1 MDNNLEQTVDG
12 NIEDNNKEVVLSR
25 DEKVTSFNEKEW
37 SEYTSKSTKE
47 IIEILKSIDG
57 KVHFLDQKEY
67 FNQAK
72 DLVTERFQEN
82 KAKQLESFIK
92 EGGVEEDFKFVDL
105 DFSEFNSINKAYR
118 EQRVAHFKNIEN
130 EQNINLKLRRDL
142 IEEIKALVD
151 SNENLQFSDFSSLND
166 RWKAIGKI
174 PSSAVE
180 NIFKTYGHHVD
191 RFFDLLSINRDLKDI
206 EFNRNLKYKEELI
219 TKAEALLNEE
229 DAFEAVNKLQELHRL
244 WKENGG
250 PIQKEKREEV
260 WEKFNSFTGVIH
272 DRKQQ
277 AVLKIQEE
285 MNSNFQKKMSIVST
299 LQSVDVS
306 KITSHAD
313 WRNQIAQIDDFRKQW
328 NEIGRVSKEQNAES
342 WEAFKDIIKTINT
355 AKNDYYKAFKQTQ
368 KDALKIKYELL
379 ERAEAIKD
387 SEDWKKT
394 ADELKALQI
403 KWKKTPRPLMKE
415 ADKVWEKF
423 RGACNHF
430 FERRQAQYEIQAGDM
445 KENLVKKEAVLEELK
460 TISLSEDD
468 HRANFNLL
476 KSYNDKWKACGK
488 VAKADHERIDG
499 QFRSLMDSY
508 FNKLKMDEKN
518 KGEMMFK
525 MKLEGF
531 VESNDFDKINYE
543 RKNIIKKID
552 TLKTD
557 IRQFEANMEWFKGND
572 DNPLKRDLVKK
583 INRNKS
589 SISALREQIEIVDGF
604 LSQKN

>member
-92 EGGVEEDFKFVDL
+92 EGGVEEDFKYVDL
-105 DFSEFNSINKAYR
+105 DFSEFNTINKAYR
-118 EQRVAHFKNIEN
+118 EQRVSHFKNIEN

-151 SNENLQFSDFSSLND
+151 GNENLQFSDFSSLND
-166 RWKAIGKI
+166 KWKSIGKI

-285 MNSNFQKKMSIVST
+285 MNDNFQKKMSIVST
-299 LQSVDVS
+299 LQNVDAS
-306 KITSHAD
+306 KIASHAD

-328 NEIGRVSKEQNAES
+328 NEIGRVSKEQNTES
-342 WEAFKDIIKTINT
+342 WEAFKAIIKTINT
-355 AKNDYYKAFKQTQ
+355 AKNDYYKAFKQKQ
-368 KDALKIKYELL
+368 KDALKIKYDIL

-394 ADELKALQI
+394 ADELKALQT

-460 TISLSEDD
+460 GISLSEDD

-518 KGEMMFK
+518 KGEMLFK

-557 IRQFEANMEWFKGND
+557 IRQFEANMDWFKGND

-589 SISALREQIEIVDGF
+589 SIHALREQIEIVDGF